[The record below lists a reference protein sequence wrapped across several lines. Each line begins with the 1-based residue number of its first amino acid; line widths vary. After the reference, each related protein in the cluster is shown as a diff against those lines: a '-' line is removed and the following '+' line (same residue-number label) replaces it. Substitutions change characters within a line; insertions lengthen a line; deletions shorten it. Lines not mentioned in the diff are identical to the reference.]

1 MTAVGRYVEIH
12 ITAIG
17 LNRFA
22 VVREF
27 GPASSRRQRI
37 FGVPVLLIFLAKME
51 WLHVQ
56 RFHLVKEPI
65 HDTASSTHARGH
77 ADPQLFREYSGLLPA
92 ASLALCTPLPAIPR
106 RPRSGQH
113 SNLPSLSNEREE
125 ACTQLDQ
132 HRHLGAALPV
142 YRDAVAARCLTRR
155 DRRVARSSQP

>member
-1 MTAVGRYVEIH
+1 MLDNQYLFASVLLVAAGSRSRLPPAEVPLPPAETLQMFIIAPSMPGFRKRARQNRLALFRTRPEPDRALFETLCEVAVRQVAVKYNSFAAINR
-12 ITAIG
+12 IG

-56 RFHLVKEPI
+56 RSHLVKEPI

-77 ADPQLFREYSGLLPA
+77 ADP
-92 ASLALCTPLPAIPR
+92 
-106 RPRSGQH
+106 
-113 SNLPSLSNEREE
+113 
-125 ACTQLDQ
+125 
-132 HRHLGAALPV
+132 
-142 YRDAVAARCLTRR
+142 
-155 DRRVARSSQP
+155 

>member
-1 MTAVGRYVEIH
+1 MIFHSNTREVINRIHCVRDRGSSTLPGASCIPGTHLANSEPTNVPIVPHLARFIEIPSTNIRFSLPQAANDCFTAANSGTSMQGHGRYGELF

-77 ADPQLFREYSGLLPA
+77 ADP
-92 ASLALCTPLPAIPR
+92 
-106 RPRSGQH
+106 
-113 SNLPSLSNEREE
+113 
-125 ACTQLDQ
+125 
-132 HRHLGAALPV
+132 
-142 YRDAVAARCLTRR
+142 
-155 DRRVARSSQP
+155 